1 MASLDVSIKQV
12 LELQRKS
19 KKPLAVVLAGHNG
32 SGKSTMW
39 YRHLAPSLRMP
50 LVNADRMMM
59 SILPEVGDPLD
70 LPSWASKLRDNDTS
84 WMAVAQ
90 LGVHAFVAHAMAQR
104 VPFAM
109 ETVFSHWQPQ
119 PDGTVESKIQMIM
132 DMKNA
137 GYFVLLIFVG
147 LTDSSL
153 SVARVST
160 RVEVGGHSVP
170 VAKLTERFPRT
181 QKAINAALNVADI
194 AILTDNSRDL
204 EHAFTVCRVQQ
215 SDQEIYDLRGGRR
228 RTPPEILRWL
238 DKVSPRQPL

>member
-1 MASLDVSIKQV
+1 MARVDDSIDQV

-39 YRHLAPSLRMP
+39 YRHLAPSLQMP

-59 SILPEVGDPLD
+59 SILPEVADPLD
-70 LPSWASKLRDNDTS
+70 LPSWASRLRDNDTS

-90 LGVHAFVAHAMAQR
+90 QGVQAFVAHAMAQQ

-109 ETVFSHWQPQ
+109 ETVFSHWEPRE
-119 PDGTVESKIQMIM
+119 DGTVDSKIQMIM

-137 GYFVLLIFVG
+137 GYFTVLIFVG

-153 SVARVST
+153 SIARVST
-160 RVEVGGHSVP
+160 RVELGGHAVP
-170 VAKLTERFPRT
+170 TAKLTKRFPKT
-181 QKAINAALNVADI
+181 QKAIRAALTVPDV

-204 EHAFTVCRVQQ
+204 ERAFTVCRIQQ
-215 SDQEIYDLRGGRR
+215 SSQEIYDLRDSRK
-228 RTPPEILRWL
+228 RTPQEISRWL
-238 DKVSPRQPL
+238 DKVAPRST